1 MDARQKAG
9 HAERLL
15 EDPILNEVME
25 AAHHELVQIVI
36 HGETAEERE
45 RARASYLG
53 IDEIVNRL
61 KYLTSELHM
70 ELEEEEE

>member
-1 MDARQKAG
+1 MDARQKAR

-25 AAHHELVQIVI
+25 EAHHELVGQMLY
-36 HGETAEERE
+36 GETEEERE
-45 RARASYLG
+45 LARARHLG

-61 KYLTSELHM
+61 RYLTTELEM
-70 ELEEEEE
+70 AVEEEE